1 MGSKPWDQPGSLF
14 SEKDLFFVREMEM
27 VEKPKK
33 KRKEKEQPNKIARGS
48 REDWAHSVID

>member
-1 MGSKPWDQPGSLF
+1 
-14 SEKDLFFVREMEM
+14 MEM

-48 REDWAHSVID
+48 RED